1 MELAYRFRLYLLT
14 ALIILGF
21 GTLLHRLHEVQIKQQ
36 TKFRAL
42 MPSSKTVTIREPG
55 VRGEIRDRN
64 GVVLARNRRHYEV
77 SFNIQEILNYY
88 TLQHNTNPKTVGLR
102 TENGM
107 LRKKES
113 KNIAKIVDE
122 TIISRLRLYNLTKNY
137 SPKALEVHYATH
149 RGLVPF
155 SYSADLSYDEFA
167 RFAELN
173 LELPGVYI
181 DLKPEREYPY
191 AAMACHVLGYTK
203 QWEKGDI
210 PDESAQRYDH
220 YIGEEKGVAGIEAS
234 MDQYLQ
240 GPEGVK
246 QILKDE
252 KDRVIGMTDYKKP
265 QIGADVILTIDSH
278 LQCLLENTLRRAG
291 RAAGVVMNVE
301 TGEILAMASVPN
313 YDPNQFI
320 PSISSKKWGEYRA
333 NPCDPLIN
341 RGISAYTPGSTFK
354 LATAVT
360 GARAGL
366 GDKIYSCDGFIQYGN
381 HKVGCWIWNQTK
393 GKHGSEDVRKAIQQS
408 CNPYFNRL
416 ANAAGPQMMAETFDM
431 LNLGRPTGV
440 ELPNEKSGMVIGTK
454 AWKQQFPGTPV
465 TPVDTAFLSIG
476 QGVSAATPLQLT
488 AMVSAIANGGKYF
501 RPRLVKRVIQNG
513 KNVIPDEPQL
523 VVNLLERGL
532 KSEDLER
539 IREGMRMAVNVA
551 GGTAGRVKLP
561 QIEAAAKTGTA
572 QTIDRGKKSNNS
584 WTVSFAPFQQP
595 KYAVCVLVQGG
606 KSGGKVCGPLV
617 HMIYRGIFAQEDGMR
632 LPLSPQSEFV
642 GNSDMIEE
650 IALPEDSISLDEPAS
665 FTETADDS
673 TPELLLDRSA
683 IDIEPNNPD
692 IIPSPTITPDSD
704 ETSNRPPR
712 AIPVPDESQ

>member
-14 ALIILGF
+14 ALMLLGF
-21 GTLLHRLHEVQIKQQ
+21 GALLHRLHEVQIKQQ

-42 MPSSKTVTIREPG
+42 LPSSKSVTIREPG
-55 VRGEIRDRN
+55 VRGEIRDCN

-77 SFNIQEILNYY
+77 SFNIQEILNHY

-122 TIISRLRLYNLTKNY
+122 TIISRLRQYHLTKNY
-137 SPKALEVHYATH
+137 STKALEVHYATH

-210 PDESAQRYDH
+210 PDDNEQSYNH
-220 YIGEEKGVAGIEAS
+220 YIGEEKGVAGVEAS

-265 QIGADVILTIDSH
+265 QVGADVILTIDSQI
-278 LQCLLENTLRRAG
+278 QCLLESTLRRAG

-301 TGEILAMASVPN
+301 TGEVLAMASVPN

-341 RGISAYTPGSTFK
+341 RSISAYTPGSTFK

-381 HKVGCWIWNQTK
+381 HKVGCWIWNQSK
-393 GKHGSEDVRKAIQQS
+393 GRHGSEDVRKAIQQS

-416 ANAAGPQMMAETFDM
+416 ANAAGPQMMTETFDL
-431 LNLGRPTGV
+431 LNLGRPTGI
-440 ELPNEKSGMVIGTK
+440 ELPNEKSGIVIGSK

-476 QGVSAATPLQLT
+476 QGVSAATPLQLS
-488 AMVSAIANGGKYF
+488 AMVAAIANGGKYY
-501 RPRLVKRVIQNG
+501 RPRLIKRVIQNG
-513 KNVIPDEPQL
+513 KTLIADEPQL
-523 VVNLLERGL
+523 LVNLMEKGL
-532 KSEDLER
+532 KTEDLER

-572 QTIDRGKKSNNS
+572 QTIDHGKKSNNS
-584 WTVSFAPFQQP
+584 WTVSFAPFQHP

-617 HMIYRGIFAQEDGMR
+617 HMIYRGIFARDDGMR
-632 LPLSPQSEFV
+632 LPLSPQSEFI

-650 IALPEDSISLDEPAS
+650 IALPEDSISLEEPAS

-673 TPELLLDRSA
+673 LPEPLLDRSA

-704 ETSNRPPR
+704 DASARPPR
-712 AIPVPDESQ
+712 ALPVPEESQ